1 MSQAEPTPNSDLT
14 CRDCGAV
21 NDPGAT
27 ECWLCQRRDWR
38 GPPRFP
44 MSPKPAP
51 LSPTSGNASSLIG
64 LTLGLVALGGIVIA
78 PGLVIGLLIVVLP
91 AWAGAAWIAHRRRNR
106 GLPTSTTRKVVWIVV
121 LSILL
126 PILLG
131 VALFIA
137 FWLICLMT
145 GPPTF
150 R

>member
-1 MSQAEPTPNSDLT
+1 MSQAEPTPNPDLT

-38 GPPRFP
+38 RPRRLP
-44 MSPKPAP
+44 VPPKPAP
-51 LSPTSGNASSLIG
+51 SRMSDNAWPLIA
-64 LTLGLVALGGIVIA
+64 LTLGLVALGGVVIA

-91 AWAGAAWIAHRRRNR
+91 AWVGAEWIAHRRRNR
-106 GLPTSTTRKVVWIVV
+106 GLPTSTARKVVWIVV

-145 GPPTF
+145 GPPNF